1 MDPVFRWIEACALS
15 TWTRES
21 TSIFAFPGILVA
33 HAIGMA
39 FAVGVNAGIAFRL
52 LGAAPG
58 IPTREMRAFAGVM
71 WSGFWLNLASGVLL
85 LIAYPTKAMTN
96 PLFYLKLCLI
106 AVAMRLFV
114 LIDRRIRSGFTSD
127 RGGSSSTLRSFALAS
142 LLCWGG
148 AITAGRLLAY
158 TFRRMSVNW

>member
-1 MDPVFRWIEACALS
+1 MDPVFRWIESSALS

-21 TSIFAFPGILVA
+21 TSVFAFPGILAA

-39 FAVGVNAGIAFRL
+39 LAVGVSVAVAFGR

-58 IPTREMRAFAGVM
+58 VPLREMRSYAGVM
-71 WSGFWLNLASGVLL
+71 WFGFWVNLASGVVL
-85 LIAYPTKAMTN
+85 LIAYPTKALTN
-96 PLFYLKLCLI
+96 PVFYLKILLI

-114 LIDRRIRSGFTSD
+114 VMVRDLRSG
-127 RGGSSSTLRSFALAS
+127 GHESSRLLAAAS
-142 LLCWGG
+142 LVCWGG

-158 TFRRMSVNW
+158 TFRRMSVFW

>member
-1 MDPVFRWIEACALS
+1 MDPVFRWIESSAFS

-21 TSIFAFPGILVA
+21 TSIFAFPGFLVA
-33 HAIGMA
+33 HAVGMA
-39 FAVGVNAGIAFRL
+39 LAVGVNAGMAFGV

-58 IPTREMRAFAGVM
+58 LPLREMRAYAAVM
-71 WSGFWLNLASGVLL
+71 WFGFSLNLASG
-85 LIAYPTKAMTN
+85 LILFVAYPTKALTN
-96 PLFYLKLCLI
+96 PVYYLKLFLI

-114 LIDRRIRSGFTSD
+114 VIDRRLRSGLVSA
-127 RGGSSSTLRSFALAS
+127 GGEQAQAVRRLAVLS

-148 AITAGRLLAY
+148 AIAAGRLLAY